1 MATVRVY
8 YKRFS
13 DINYNDYNLFY
24 FAGNGVYGDDVKLFP
39 DIDLDIQNPY
49 GPRSKED
56 FTVDSGLG
64 YVDIEMNTSKK
75 VAFYIRR
82 KDFRFD
88 YNGEYDEGLNL
99 EDDSLNEYKY
109 EVGYVWEI
117 DLNIAPYDTFYV
129 NNESPYLFK
138 NSSYTEVVPQG
149 IGVSGNSAF
158 DKTDDPLEKDNG
170 GHDGGDGI
178 DQGDTTHL
186 NIFLSKGEA
195 LIIPKTEEM
204 IYLPQADGTK
214 ESNIREVLML
224 YLRGKL
230 YDIGENMQLSI
241 DQAALDVEKADALDM
256 VDKAIA
262 NSLYKLG
269 EDIEDFDEDAFQ
281 ADVSGYKATK
291 SDSMGPVADYLNELL
306 NTRSGLV

>member
-1 MATVRVY
+1 MATIRVY

-24 FAGNGVYGDDVKLFP
+24 FAGNGVYGDDAKLFP

-170 GHDGGDGI
+170 GHDGGEGI

-281 ADVSGYKATK
+281 ADVSGYKASK

>member
-149 IGVSGNSAF
+149 IGVTGSSTF

-170 GHDGGDGI
+170 GHDGGEGV

-186 NIFLSKGEA
+186 KIFLSKGEA

>member
-1 MATVRVY
+1 MATIRVY

-24 FAGNGVYGDDVKLFP
+24 FAGNGVYGDDAKLFP

-117 DLNIAPYDTFYV
+117 DLNIAPC
-129 NNESPYLFK
+129 
-138 NSSYTEVVPQG
+138 NSSG
-149 IGVSGNSAF
+149 
-158 DKTDDPLEKDNG
+158 
-170 GHDGGDGI
+170 
-178 DQGDTTHL
+178 
-186 NIFLSKGEA
+186 
-195 LIIPKTEEM
+195 LIISRPISSLSVALKVIIGLSNNSNVGVLLFDISTM
-204 IYLPQADGTK
+204 IWST
-214 ESNIREVLML
+214 
-224 YLRGKL
+224 
-230 YDIGENMQLSI
+230 
-241 DQAALDVEKADALDM
+241 
-256 VDKAIA
+256 
-262 NSLYKLG
+262 
-269 EDIEDFDEDAFQ
+269 
-281 ADVSGYKATK
+281 
-291 SDSMGPVADYLNELL
+291 
-306 NTRSGLV
+306 

>member
-1 MATVRVY
+1 MATIRVY

-24 FAGNGVYGDDVKLFP
+24 FAGNGVYGDDAKLFP

-281 ADVSGYKATK
+281 ADVSGYKASK